1 MVLPL
6 PADEGL
12 EASSLVRVQQ
22 RITTPT
28 EAYGAIQT
36 GQLLAETYAQI
47 VDSDTIRRRIFSI
60 VQGTIPNDTGQIAI
74 TASPVQRLD
83 LLRIS
88 VRGPDPARGRDR
100 RERRARALAGFIRQT
115 GTLRDQIVPIDR
127 AELPR
132 TAVSPRL
139 KLDLAL
145 AVLLGLIFNS
155 ALALV
160 LELVGDRVRHP
171 EELEEL
177 FGLPVLAT
185 VPSVKLRPAPPEI
198 RGRTAVAF
206 LNEAS
211 SRVSQPAREGGN
223 VS

>member
-1 MVLPL
+1 MRRSST
-6 PADEGL
+6 ATRSDA
-12 EASSLVRVQQ
+12 ASSH
-22 RITTPT
+22 
-28 EAYGAIQT
+28 
-36 GQLLAETYAQI
+36 
-47 VDSDTIRRRIFSI
+47 I

-74 TASPVQRLD
+74 AASPVQRLD

-88 VRGPDPARGRDR
+88 VRGPDPAED
-100 RERRARALAGFIRQT
+100 AIVANAAPRALAAFIRQT

-127 AELPR
+127 AELPQ
-132 TAVSPRL
+132 TAVSPRM

-171 EELEEL
+171 EELEDL

-185 VPSVKLRPAPPEI
+185 VPSVKLRSAPPEV
-198 RGRTAVAF
+198 RGRTTVAF

-211 SRVSQPAREGGN
+211 SRASQPRERGGN